1 MTITASGSDS
11 LSNDAAPSCAVCGGQ
26 VNATSNTCTRC
37 GAKADRIGRCSQC
50 HAISAVQPHN
60 KLVWQCS
67 VCGAARLTQE
77 KCEAAEDVQQ
87 SLRDATRAH
96 RLAGVSRLMAIVG
109 ATIGLVGI
117 MLVVAIKTM
126 FSSGEVVTGALLA
139 LPVFALILS
148 LVGMLKTKDLA
159 KTRTQSLDRAYS
171 LAMMELLSKTTP
183 GETAGQFADAL
194 AIESEKAAHLL
205 AGLNVRDDVGS
216 EVTDEGQITYFARG
230 SQQAAATAGGIRPVT
245 ERLRL
250 PDTVPADSNPED
262 VPGPDVKTQISSV
275 AKT

>member
-1 MTITASGSDS
+1 MTIKPTGSDP
-11 LSNDAAPSCAVCGGQ
+11 LSNDAAASCAVCGGQ
-26 VNATSNTCTRC
+26 VNAASNTCTRC
-37 GAKADRIGRCSQC
+37 GAKADRIGRCSHC
-50 HAISAVQPHN
+50 HAITAVQPHR
-60 KLVWQCS
+60 KLLWQCS

-77 KCEAAEDVQQ
+77 KCEAIEAVHQ
-87 SLRDATRAH
+87 SLHDATRAH

-117 MLVVAIKTM
+117 MLVAALKAM
-126 FSSGEVVTGALLA
+126 FSPGEVVTGALLA

-148 LVGMLKTKDLA
+148 AVGILKTKGLA
-159 KTRTQSLDRAYS
+159 KTGTQSLDRAYS

-183 GETAGQFADAL
+183 GETAGQLADAL

-230 SQQAAATAGGIRPVT
+230 NQQTAATTGRIQPVT

-250 PDTVPADSNPED
+250 PDAVLDDSNPD
-262 VPGPDVKTQISSV
+262 GVPSPDAKTQISSV
-275 AKT
+275 AKS